1 MANLNKNQP
10 AGYGYVNK
18 ATMAGNPAA
27 DMKSGEQGSVKKNIP
42 NAMTNATGKNDCFDG
57 GKMSGVCYTHGRKS
71 YQ

>member
-1 MANLNKNQP
+1 MANMDKNQP
-10 AGYGYVNK
+10 AGYGNK
-18 ATMAGNPAA
+18 VTLPGNPAA
-27 DMKSGEQGSVKKNIP
+27 DMKSGEQGSAKKNIP

>member
-1 MANLNKNQP
+1 MAKMDKDQP
-10 AGYGYVNK
+10 AGYGNK
-18 ATMAGNPAA
+18 ATMSGNPAA
-27 DMKSGEQGSVKKNIP
+27 DMKSGEQGSAKKNIP

>member
-1 MANLNKNQP
+1 MANLDKNQP
-10 AGYGYVNK
+10 KGYGNNVK
-18 ATMAGNPAA
+18 MAGNPAA
-27 DMKSGEQGSVKKNIP
+27 DMKSGEQGSAKKNIP